1 MIHFADKHNPQI
13 YTTGA
18 FLHSIQVKDA
28 NGNDIWIWAVEKFED
43 DSYNNGEVCNPL
55 EVATTLEQLKIE
67 TML

>member
-1 MIHFADKHNPQI
+1 MIHFTDKHNPQI

-18 FLHSIQVKDA
+18 FLRPMQVKDA
-28 NGNDIWIWAVEKFED
+28 NDNDIWIWAVEKFED